1 VTAYDAVRW
10 RQNVLSR
17 RFAPWLRRQT
27 SDRLVPAALTV
38 YGRCEA
44 KTARHAVDVRLAGS
58 LRWNSQPLR

>member
-1 VTAYDAVRW
+1 MTAYDAVRW

-38 YGRCEA
+38 YARCEA
-44 KTARHAVDVRLAGS
+44 KTARHAIAVHDAGY
-58 LRWNSQPLR
+58 LRWDSQPLR